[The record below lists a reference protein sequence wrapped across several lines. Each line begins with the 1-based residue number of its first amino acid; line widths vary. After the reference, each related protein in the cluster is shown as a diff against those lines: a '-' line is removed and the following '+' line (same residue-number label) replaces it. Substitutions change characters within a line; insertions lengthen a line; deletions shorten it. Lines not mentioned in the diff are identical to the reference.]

1 LNAAKLPNDMNL
13 PGWRWHA
20 LKGSMAGRCSVSVN
34 GNWRITYAFEN
45 GDAILVDY
53 EDYHWGEMGMSAMYD
68 PPHPGEIL
76 SDTVLRADGGI
87 TVTAFAEKLKMT
99 RAAISRVVN
108 GKAGI
113 SPELSLRLEEALGT
127 SAESWLAMQSAY
139 DLSQAKKT
147 HRVKVKRIH
156 IEDAEIA

>member
-1 LNAAKLPNDMNL
+1 
-13 PGWRWHA
+13 
-20 LKGSMAGRCSVSVN
+20 
-34 GNWRITYAFEN
+34 
-45 GDAILVDY
+45 
-53 EDYHWGEMGMSAMYD
+53 MSAMHN

-76 SDTVLRADGGI
+76 ADTVLRADGGMS
-87 TVTAFAEKLKMT
+87 VTAFAEKLKMT

-139 DLSQAKKT
+139 DLSQARKT
-147 HRVKVKRIH
+147 HRVKATRIQFAASE
-156 IEDAEIA
+156 EDHAATG

>member
-1 LNAAKLPNDMNL
+1 
-13 PGWRWHA
+13 
-20 LKGSMAGRCSVSVN
+20 
-34 GNWRITYAFEN
+34 
-45 GDAILVDY
+45 
-53 EDYHWGEMGMSAMYD
+53 MSAMHN

-76 SDTVLRADGGI
+76 ADTVLRADGGMS
-87 TVTAFAEKLKMT
+87 VTAFAEKLKMT

-139 DLSQAKKT
+139 DLSQARKT

-156 IEDAEIA
+156 MEETEVA

>member
-1 LNAAKLPNDMNL
+1 M
-13 PGWRWHA
+13 
-20 LKGSMAGRCSVSVN
+20 
-34 GNWRITYAFEN
+34 F
-45 GDAILVDY
+45 
-53 EDYHWGEMGMSAMYD
+53 D

-76 SDTVLRADGGI
+76 ADTVLRADGGI

-113 SPELSLRLEEALGT
+113 SPELSLRLEEALGA

-139 DLSQAKKT
+139 DLNQAKKS

-156 IEDAEIA
+156 IDDTEVA